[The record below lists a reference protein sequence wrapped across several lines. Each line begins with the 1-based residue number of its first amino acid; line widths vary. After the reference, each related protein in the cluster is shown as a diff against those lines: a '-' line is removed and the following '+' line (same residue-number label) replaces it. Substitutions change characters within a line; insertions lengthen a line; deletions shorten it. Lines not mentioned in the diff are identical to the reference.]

1 MILPMPMPYR
11 KGVKPSTKNSS
22 RRRNNICKAKYNN
35 RSMNNSSQCNKIHG
49 RINSRYRYNSN
60 NKSHKK
66 NKNSKDKN
74 KNKSK
79 NNRNQNKK
87 TQDRI
92 NSRYRYNSNN
102 RFKSKI

>member
-60 NKSHKK
+60 NRF
-66 NKNSKDKN
+66 NSKIKF
-74 KNKSK
+74 
-79 NNRNQNKK
+79 
-87 TQDRI
+87 
-92 NSRYRYNSNN
+92 NSRYDNNSGFNN
-102 RFKSKI
+102 SCKFNNNFNR